1 MDDQGLKKYL
11 MEHGATE
18 VGYANLSELEKGP
31 MKLGVAIYVKILKEV
46 IASIDD
52 GPNMGYYQAYHALNE
67 QLNRLAEL
75 ASTYLRAL
83 GYEAYAQTTAVVEE
97 YGNYRTKLP
106 HKTVATLAGL
116 GWIGKSALFVTRS
129 HGSALRLT
137 SVVTDMPL
145 NYGEAICES
154 QCGSCSKC
162 VEACPGEAMA
172 GTLWRPDV
180 DRDFFFDVVKCRTK
194 ARALSQ
200 ERLQKEITLCGKCIE
215 VCPYTQKYIN
225 S

>member
-1 MDDQGLKKYL
+1 
-11 MEHGATE
+11 
-18 VGYANLSELEKGP
+18 
-31 MKLGVAIYVKILKEV
+31 
-46 IASIDD
+46 
-52 GPNMGYYQAYHALNE
+52 
-67 QLNRLAEL
+67 
-75 ASTYLRAL
+75 
-83 GYEAYAQTTAVVEE
+83 
-97 YGNYRTKLP
+97 
-106 HKTVATLAGL
+106 TLAGL